1 MQQQCS
7 YCFLF
12 TSLTCN
18 FTISYSCCHMTLNS
32 KSTGNNNIL
41 RGYIL
46 PCILTGLFGVIVAQF
61 AEMKIKTLVLLT
73 VVANCFRKLCI

>member
-1 MQQQCS
+1 
-7 YCFLF
+7 
-12 TSLTCN
+12 
-18 FTISYSCCHMTLNS
+18 MTLNS

-46 PCILTGLFGVIVAQF
+46 PCILTDLFGVIVAQF

-73 VVANCFRKLCI
+73 VVANCFRTQSVSNVLHNHFTHFAHQ